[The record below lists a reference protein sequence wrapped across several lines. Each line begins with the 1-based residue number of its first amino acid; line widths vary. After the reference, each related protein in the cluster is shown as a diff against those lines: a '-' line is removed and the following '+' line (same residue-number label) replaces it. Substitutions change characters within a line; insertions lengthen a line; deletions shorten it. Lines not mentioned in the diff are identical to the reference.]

1 MPILVSAKA
10 LFDTDLTRAR
20 AWMVNTAQVAIC
32 ADFTVACAVVQR
44 ESWQRTG
51 DPN

>member
-10 LFDTDLTRAR
+10 HFDTDLARAR
-20 AWMVNTAQVAIC
+20 ALLVHTAQVAIC
-32 ADFTVACAVVQR
+32 ADLTVACAVVQR
-44 ESWQRTG
+44 ESRQRTG